1 MKRFILGLL
10 ILMFSNTSKATHL
23 MGGQMTSRNIGGL
36 TYEITLTA
44 YRDTTGITMYPS
56 TDFNF
61 SDSGGTWTQT
71 DHVAM
76 NGPVSIGNGVEEYTY
91 VDTITFPSSGNYSMW
106 YEDCCRNCAILN
118 IANPCSYSFHLY
130 NNLWVDSSNSSPVFL
145 NGPITIAQNNVVF
158 TYNPLP
164 FDVDGDSISWT
175 IDVPV
180 TSGGAPVA
188 GYSLPSSDTS
198 MPFAMDPSTGVIS
211 FLPNAIG
218 NYEVSVKVNE
228 FRNGVQIGEIR
239 RDMQIIVVN
248 SLNVPVLVSSSSNSS
263 SPSTNQFNLTPG
275 SQFTLTVAVL
285 DQDYRMIAMRAFGE
299 PFQLANNRALLSTTN
314 SPGFLTGTVQWS
326 PDASQVRSAPYIMA
340 LRVVEPYAPYT
351 FSNDLTFE
359 LRLNHVTGIPVI
371 KNTVIRN
378 VFPNPNNGSFTLEIH
393 SILRNKGDVVI
404 INMLGQQVHSIR
416 NILLHEGVNAI
427 LLNNSSLSEG
437 HYVVRLVS
445 EGKTIATKNFEI
457 IH

>member
-1 MKRFILGLL
+1 
-10 ILMFSNTSKATHL
+10 
-23 MGGQMTSRNIGGL
+23 
-36 TYEITLTA
+36 
-44 YRDTTGITMYPS
+44 
-56 TDFNF
+56 
-61 SDSGGTWTQT
+61 
-71 DHVAM
+71 
-76 NGPVSIGNGVEEYTY
+76 
-91 VDTITFPSSGNYSMW
+91 MW
-106 YEDCCRNCAILN
+106 YEDCCRNCAVLN
-118 IANPCSYSFHLY
+118 ISNPCSYSFHLY

-145 NGPITIAQNNVVF
+145 NGPIAIAQNNVVF

-164 FDVDGDSISWT
+164 FDVDGDSIAWT
-175 IDVPV
+175 LDVPV
-180 TSGGAPVA
+180 TSGGVPVA
-188 GYSLPSSDTS
+188 GYSLPSSDAS

-211 FLPNAIG
+211 FLPNALG
-218 NYEVSVKVNE
+218 NYEVSVKVSE
-228 FRNGVQIGEIR
+228 FRNGFQIGEIR

-263 SPSTNQFNLTPG
+263 SPSSNQFNLNPG

-285 DQDYRMIAMRAFGE
+285 DQDYQMIAMRAFGE

-340 LRVVEPYAPYT
+340 LRVIESYAPYT

-359 LRLNHVTGIPVI
+359 LWLNHVTGIPVI
-371 KNTVIRN
+371 KNTGIRN

-393 SILRNKGDVVI
+393 SALNSKGDIVI
-404 INMLGQQVHSIR
+404 TNMLGKQVHAIR
-416 NILLHEGVNAI
+416 NILLHEGVNAV
-427 LLNNSSLSEG
+427 LLNNSTLSKG

-445 EGKTIATKNFEI
+445 EGKTIATKNIEI